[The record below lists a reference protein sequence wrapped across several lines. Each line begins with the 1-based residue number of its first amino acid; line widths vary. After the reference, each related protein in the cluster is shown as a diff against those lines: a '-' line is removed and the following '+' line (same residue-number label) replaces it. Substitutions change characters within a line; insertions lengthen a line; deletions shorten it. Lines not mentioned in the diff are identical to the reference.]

1 MPPTV
6 LLPIDFL
13 PSRNEEEWPL
23 PLLAALADLSA
34 ITAADAADPS
44 PFRFQDARDMLI
56 RRCED
61 RRGQIALIGDGY
73 IGVGE
78 ALNVND
84 VEIVIEAMG
93 GRRDE
98 VRQHVAAPVANAPNA
113 TGKGSVISITSRT
126 AGGQTANASGLSV
139 AAGPYPHSINRF
151 LTQPTQ
157 SFSPLPGSPHST
169 VINTP
174 SSNRSVAGPEIPD
187 LQVSPMYPDTVT
199 PHPPPS
205 SIHGLSVDFSPTHVR
220 PQTPTYQPED
230 GTNWYN
236 TGVNASYYQM
246 PDPFSLM
253 HAPKPPMPAP
263 TPTFANRY
271 PSFSPMQAHHPLY
284 PRCAAPVYARMAP
297 ASVESPS
304 LGAVENWSMAH
315 QRPAAAPT
323 RPASLRYSPPG
334 PTYNTSGP
342 RFDPVAARARLGSPG
357 WSPTSP
363 TFHPAA
369 LYEPV
374 CPASPAARPTTPI
387 VRAAAASVRSASPA
401 MRPTS
406 TPVRPAPSAAR
417 PTSAHGRPIVI
428 PRRIVE
434 RDRRYRNLQT
444 ELDGTEFQAQSKE
457 LRAKI
462 HTLKRAMYD
471 IEDERED
478 DDEEGKRARRE

>member
-1 MPPTV
+1 
-6 LLPIDFL
+6 
-13 PSRNEEEWPL
+13 
-23 PLLAALADLSA
+23 
-34 ITAADAADPS
+34 
-44 PFRFQDARDMLI
+44 MLV

-61 RRGQIALIGDGY
+61 RRDQIALIGDGY
-73 IGVGE
+73 IGVRE

-98 VRQHVAAPVANAPNA
+98 VRQHIAAPVANAPNA
-113 TGKGSVISITSRT
+113 TGKDSVISITSRT

-174 SSNRSVAGPEIPD
+174 SSNRSVTGQEIPD
-187 LQVSPMYPDTVT
+187 LQMSPMYPDTVT

-220 PQTPTYQPED
+220 PQTPTYQPEY

-253 HAPKPPMPAP
+253 HAPQPPMPAP

-271 PSFSPMQAHHPLY
+271 PSFSPIQAHHPLY
-284 PRCAAPVYARMAP
+284 PRFTAPVYVRMAP

-304 LGAVENWSMAH
+304 LGTVENRWMAH

-342 RFDPVAARARLGSPG
+342 RFNPVAARARLGSPG

-363 TFHPAA
+363 
-369 LYEPV
+369 
-374 CPASPAARPTTPI
+374 AARPRTLI
-387 VRAAAASVRSASPA
+387 VRAAAAPVRSASPA

-471 IEDERED
+471 FEDERED

>member
-1 MPPTV
+1 
-6 LLPIDFL
+6 
-13 PSRNEEEWPL
+13 
-23 PLLAALADLSA
+23 
-34 ITAADAADPS
+34 
-44 PFRFQDARDMLI
+44 MLV

-61 RRGQIALIGDGY
+61 RRDQIALIGDGY
-73 IGVGE
+73 IGVRE

-98 VRQHVAAPVANAPNA
+98 VRQHIAAPVANAPNA
-113 TGKGSVISITSRT
+113 TGKDSVISITSRT

-174 SSNRSVAGPEIPD
+174 SPNQSVADPEIPD
-187 LQVSPMYPDTVT
+187 LQMSPMYPDTAT

-205 SIHGLSVDFSPTHVR
+205 SIHGLSVDSSSTHVR
-220 PQTPTYQPED
+220 PQTPAYQPED
-230 GTNWYN
+230 GTNWSN
-236 TGVNASYYQM
+236 TGVNAPHYQM
-246 PDPFSLM
+246 SDPFWLM
-253 HAPKPPMPAP
+253 HAPQPPMPTP

-323 RPASLRYSPPG
+323 RPASPPYSLPG
-334 PTYNTSGP
+334 PTYYPSGP

-369 LYEPV
+369 LHEPG

-387 VRAAAASVRSASPA
+387 VRAASPVA
-401 MRPTS
+401 P
-406 TPVRPAPSAAR
+406 PAPPAAR
-417 PTSAHGRPIVI
+417 PTSVHGRPMAI

-478 DDEEGKRARRE
+478 EEEERKRARRGYVGERRVGEDQDGSG

>member
-6 LLPIDFL
+6 LLPTDFL
-13 PSRNEEEWPL
+13 ASKNEEEWPL

-34 ITAADAADPS
+34 ITRADPADPS
-44 PFRFQDARDMLI
+44 PLRFQDARDMLI

-61 RRGQIALIGDGY
+61 RRDQIALIGDGY

-84 VEIVIEAMG
+84 VEIVIQTMG
-93 GRRDE
+93 GRGDE
-98 VRQHVAAPVANAPNA
+98 VRQHVAAPVANAPKA
-113 TGKGSVISITSRT
+113 TAKGIVTSITSRT
-126 AGGQTANASGLSV
+126 AGGQTANAPGLSV

-157 SFSPLPGSPHST
+157 SFSPLLGSPHST

-187 LQVSPMYPDTVT
+187 LQMSPMYPDTVT

-205 SIHGLSVDFSPTHVR
+205 SIHRLSVDSSPAHVGT
-220 PQTPTYQPED
+220 QTPTYQSED

-236 TGVNASYYQM
+236 TRVYAPHYQL

-253 HAPKPPMPAP
+253 HAPESPMSAPP
-263 TPTFANRY
+263 TPTFPSRY
-271 PSFSPMQAHHPLY
+271 PSFSPMQPVQPERPTPMY
-284 PRCAAPVYARMAP
+284 SRSAPV
-297 ASVESPS
+297 SVESPS
-304 LGAVENWSMAH
+304 LGAVENRWMAH

-323 RPASLRYSPPG
+323 RPASPTYSPPA
-334 PTYNTSGP
+334 PTYNPSDP

-369 LYEPV
+369 LHEPV
-374 CPASPAARPTTPI
+374 RPASPAAHPTTPI
-387 VRAAAASVRSASPA
+387 VRLAAAPVRPSSPA
-401 MRPTS
+401 VRPTS
-406 TPVRPAPSAAR
+406 PERS
-417 PTSAHGRPIVI
+417 TSVHGLPMAI
-428 PRRIVE
+428 PRRNVE
-434 RDRRYRNLQT
+434 RDRSYRRLQQD
-444 ELDGTEFQAQSKE
+444 L
-457 LRAKI
+457 
-462 HTLKRAMYD
+462 HTLSARQRFEQWEIEKDPAKRKIWD
-471 IEDERED
+471 IEDEKE
-478 DDEEGKRARRE
+478 DEEEEERKRARRE

>member
-6 LLPIDFL
+6 LLPTDFL
-13 PSRNEEEWPL
+13 PSRNEEEWAL

-34 ITAADAADPS
+34 ITIADPADPS
-44 PFRFQDARDMLI
+44 PLRFQEARDMLV

-61 RRGQIALIGDGY
+61 RRDQIAVIGDGY

-98 VRQHVAAPVANAPNA
+98 VRQHVAAPIANAPNA
-113 TGKGSVISITSRT
+113 TEKGSVISITSRT

-174 SSNRSVAGPEIPD
+174 SSNQSVADPEIPD
-187 LQVSPMYPDTVT
+187 LQMSPMYPDTAT

-205 SIHGLSVDFSPTHVR
+205 SIHGLSVDSSSTHVR
-220 PQTPTYQPED
+220 PQTPAYQPED
-230 GTNWYN
+230 GTNWSN
-236 TGVNASYYQM
+236 TGVNAPHYQM
-246 PDPFSLM
+246 SDPFSLM
-253 HAPKPPMPAP
+253 HAPQPPIPAPP

-304 LGAVENWSMAH
+304 LGAVEIWAMAH

-369 LYEPV
+369 LHDPV
-374 CPASPAARPTTPI
+374 RPASLAARPTTPI
-387 VRAAAASVRSASPA
+387 VRPAAVLVRTSSPA
-401 MRPTS
+401 VRPTS
-406 TPVRPAPSAAR
+406 PERPAPPVTR
-417 PTSAHGRPIVI
+417 PTSVHGRAMAI

-478 DDEEGKRARRE
+478 EEEERKRARRE